1 MKFIL
6 KIVDILTIVEA
17 FSEKIIF
24 KKKLY
29 VNNVN
34 NNFDF

>member
-17 FSEKIIF
+17 FSENIIF

-29 VNNVN
+29 VNNVK

>member
-6 KIVDILTIVEA
+6 KIVDIFTILEP
-17 FSEKIIF
+17 FFEKIIF

-29 VNNVN
+29 VNNVK